1 MPMKPPRVCPKCKNI
16 IRGGICKAC
25 KKQDDLKYNSNMR
38 DNKSQSFYNSR
49 SWKRIKDYRMSLD
62 GGICTRCGYKAD
74 LVHHIK
80 EIKEAP
86 ELALD
91 IDNLESLCHKCHN
104 KEHGG
109 V

>member
-49 SWKRIKDYRMSLD
+49 SWKRI
-62 GGICTRCGYKAD
+62 
-74 LVHHIK
+74 
-80 EIKEAP
+80 
-86 ELALD
+86 
-91 IDNLESLCHKCHN
+91 
-104 KEHGG
+104 
-109 V
+109 